1 MPTVVRSTCWP
12 VAVSLTWTVRPD
24 VGSTSGLSPENEP
37 MQTLCDDVDVR
48 EVVADLLVV
57 DVEFYFDF
65 TLQAAEFDVVPDSG
79 PRFFQVTR

>member
-1 MPTVVRSTCWP
+1 
-12 VAVSLTWTVRPD
+12 
-24 VGSTSGLSPENEP
+24 

-57 DVEFYFDF
+57 DVGFYFDF

-79 PRFFQVTR
+79 PRFFQVTRQISK